1 MLRLVESSKLRKD
14 LKRARRRGKDLA
26 VAVRLARPIRVW
38 HYRRPEGHIMSKTK
52 LTVSVSEDLATYL
65 RSKPNASAVVAE
77 AVEEYRVR
85 ELEERLGA
93 AYREDASESERLHE
107 EWEAVDAEVS
117 E

>member
-1 MLRLVESSKLRKD
+1 MLRLVESSKFRKD

-38 HYRRPEGHIMSKTK
+38 HYRRPEGHIMSKMK
-52 LTVSVSEDLATYL
+52 LTVSVPEDLATYL
-65 RSKPNASAVVAE
+65 RSKPNVSAVVAE

-85 ELEERLGA
+85 ELAEQLEA

-107 EWEAVDAEVS
+107 EWQPVDAEVS